1 MAGSFPG
8 LVPGQDACALLILRI
23 PGLLLLQNL
32 LLVPRALWIP
42 GFLSRRETLA
52 LRQAARAVPPGGHI
66 VEVGCWKGKSSYCL
80 ARGLRFPGSFTAIDP
95 FDARG
100 EGTSQDLY
108 QKEQGDRDLES
119 VFRDNVRPVM
129 GRHEFRVI
137 RGTSSSYPTNGP
149 PIDLLFI
156 DGDHSWEAVS
166 RDLSRLEPFLK
177 SGGLLLLHDC
187 AAYSPTEGPRRLR
200 DEILS
205 AGRFRS
211 LRQIDALWIGEK
223 L

>member
-1 MAGSFPG
+1 M
-8 LVPGQDACALLILRI
+8 
-23 PGLLLLQNL
+23 
-32 LLVPRALWIP
+32 PRALWIP

-52 LRQAARAVPPGGHI
+52 LRRAARAVPPGGHI
-66 VEVGCWKGKSSYCL
+66 VEIGSWKGKSSYCL
-80 ARGLRFPGSFTAIDP
+80 ARGLRSPGAFTAIDP

-100 EGTSQDLY
+100 EGNSQDLY
-108 QKEQGDRDLES
+108 QREQGDEDLES
-119 VFRDNVRPVM
+119 VFRTNVRPAM
-129 GRHEFRVI
+129 ARHDFRVI
-137 RGTSSSYPTNGP
+137 RGTSADYPTNRP

-166 RDLSRLEPFLK
+166 QDFFRLEPQLK
-177 SGGLLLLHDC
+177 AGGLLLLHDC
-187 AAYSPTEGPRRLR
+187 ANYSPTEGPRRLR

-205 AGRFRS
+205 AGGFRS